1 MSKRRN
7 ALVLASLACACLIL
21 PSCSNQG
28 SSTNESSISSE
39 VQKTYFT
46 ISYSADENCTIKAL
60 DGYDP
65 AKVEQGKDFRFE
77 ITTLEGYSVTEVFI
91 DNSGYSLLPD
101 ENGIYSISNVN
112 SNLTIACSSAVNTFR
127 LVFSSGAF
135 TMNPVDSINSN
146 KIPYG
151 SDFRFILTPNAHN
164 KVTKVTYK
172 DAELTPNDEGVYT
185 IKAVKASSFVTVSTE
200 EETYKI
206 VLPSSDDYTIELE
219 DPSTD
224 LDNVAYSK
232 GIKFKVTPVKYHQI
246 DSVKIGDVTLEKGT
260 DGYYLI
266 KNQEKDVNLAVASS
280 LIKCKVTFDTN
291 GADSIDSITQDAG
304 TTLAEP
310 TTPSKT
316 LDDYYDSVAFD
327 GWYSKDGKFDFENPL
342 EGDTDLTAHY
352 TYGAVKKEVV
362 KEFKSADFT
371 FINDATA
378 STSIRSSF
386 NQVTWSQHQGGSN
399 ANAILDAAEAEFDR
413 TLSDGILIHASKTTG
428 SGFTMPSINFKSLL
442 AGGNTIYMEA
452 GTYNTDNWATI
463 NDKKVLSNGGSS
475 SYTQA
480 FTSLRNI
487 LVSFKLGSNG
497 KVTAHFKNILSEK
510 PFTCVSNPSAE
521 VELTDAQASGEEG
534 ITWVLNSWNSRI
546 YWLGNPYIVKAERQV
561 VDFSLLKGYTLDK
574 ATGKTAEKL
583 AVQGSK
589 DGVMINCSGET
600 ANDKSVITLDPIN
613 FSEYFKNGE
622 GLRFNVGTNAGQDEI
637 ALVNGDT
644 ETSLGESAVAPADE
658 TKESRDEMIMSWQNW
673 QFDINKAGIFVT
685 NKTEGKTYFLTLTS
699 AQLVGEESVKIRLS
713 SNGESIDK
721 SYLISNVSAYKA

>member
-28 SSTNESSISSE
+28 SNTNESSVTSE

-127 LVFSSGAF
+127 LVFSSGSF

-151 SDFRFILTPNAHN
+151 SDFRFTLTANAHN

-185 IKAVKASSFVTVSTE
+185 IKAVKASSFVTVTTE

-219 DPSTD
+219 DSSID

-232 GIKFKVTPVKYHQI
+232 EIKFKVTPAKYHQI
-246 DSVKIGDVTLEKGT
+246 DSVKIGDVTLEKGA

-266 KNQEKDVNLAVASS
+266 KNQEKDVSLAVASS

-291 GADSIDSITQDAG
+291 GADAIDSITKDAG
-304 TTLAEP
+304 TKLTEP
-310 TTPSKT
+310 TAPSKV
-316 LDDYYDSVAFD
+316 LDDYYDSVTFD

-362 KEFKSADFT
+362 KEFKSGDFT
-371 FINDATA
+371 FINGATA
-378 STSIRSSF
+378 STSIRGSF
-386 NQVTWSQHQGGSN
+386 NQATWSQHQGGSN

-413 TLSDGILIHASKTTG
+413 TLSDGILIHAGGTDGT
-428 SGFTMPSINFKSLL
+428 GFTMPKINFKSLL

-452 GTYNTDNWATI
+452 GAFNTYNKVTI
-463 NDKKVLSNGGSS
+463 NGKNLLSNGGDSS
-475 SYTQA
+475 IQVA
-480 FTSLRNI
+480 TSLRNSM
-487 LVSFKLGSNG
+487 VSFKLSSSG
-497 KVTAHFKNILSEK
+497 KVTAYLKNILSET
-510 PFTCVSNPSAE
+510 PFTCISNPSAE

-534 ITWVLNSWNSRI
+534 ITCTLMRGSTRL
-546 YWLGNPYIVKAERQV
+546 YWFGNPYIVKAERQV
-561 VDFSLLKGYTLDK
+561 VDFSSLKSYTLDK

-589 DGVMINCSGET
+589 DGVMINCSGESPD
-600 ANDKSVITLDPIN
+600 DKSAITLDPIN

-637 ALVNGDT
+637 AWVNGET

-658 TKESRDEMIMSWQNW
+658 AKESRDEMIMSWQNW

-685 NKTEGKTYFLTLTS
+685 NKTEAKTYFLTLTS
-699 AQLVGEESVKIRLS
+699 AQLAGEESVKIRLS

>member
-7 ALVLASLACACLIL
+7 ALALASLACAFLIL

-28 SSTNESSISSE
+28 SNTNESSVSSE

-127 LVFSSGAF
+127 LVFSSGSF

-151 SDFRFILTPNAHN
+151 SDFRFTLTANAHN

-172 DAELTPNDEGVYT
+172 DAELTPNEEGVYT
-185 IKAVKASSFVTVSTE
+185 IKAVKASSFVTVFTE

-206 VLPSSDDYTIELE
+206 VLPSSDDYTIELV
-219 DPSTD
+219 DPSID

-232 GIKFKVTPVKYHQI
+232 EIKFKVTPAKYHQI
-246 DSVKIGDVTLEKGT
+246 DSVKIADVTLEKGT

-266 KNQEKDVNLAVASS
+266 KNQEKDVNLAVVSS
-280 LIKCKVTFDTN
+280 LIQCKVTFDTN
-291 GADSIDSITQDAG
+291 GAGAIDSLTQDAG
-304 TTLAEP
+304 TKLAEP
-310 TTPSKT
+310 TAPSKT
-316 LDDYYDSVAFD
+316 LDDYYDSVTFD

-352 TYGAVKKEVV
+352 TYGTVKKEVV

-371 FINDATA
+371 FISDAKA
-378 STSIRSSF
+378 STGIRGSF
-386 NQVTWSQHQGGSN
+386 NQATYSQYRGDSDQ
-399 ANAILDAAEAEFDR
+399 LDKLESDFGR
-413 TLSDGILIHASKTTG
+413 TLSDGILIHAGG
-428 SGFTMPSINFKSLL
+428 SAGTGFTMPKINFKSLL
-442 AGGNTIYMEA
+442 ADGNTIYMEA
-452 GTYNTDNWATI
+452 GAFNTYNKVTI
-463 NDKKVLSNGGSS
+463 NGKNLLSNSGDSS
-475 SYTQA
+475 IQVA
-480 FTSLRNI
+480 TSLRNSM
-487 LVSFKLGSNG
+487 VSFKLSSSG
-497 KVTAHFKNILSEK
+497 KVTAYLKNILSET

-534 ITWVLNSWNSRI
+534 ITCTLMQGTTRL
-546 YWLGNPYIVKAERQV
+546 YWFGNPYIVKAERQV
-561 VDFSLLKGYTLDK
+561 VDFSSLKGYTLDK

-600 ANDKSVITLDPIN
+600 ADDKSAITLDPIN

-637 ALVNGDT
+637 AWVNGET
-644 ETSLGESAVAPADE
+644 ETSLGESAVAPANE
-658 TKESRDEMIMSWQNW
+658 AKESRDEMIMSWQNW
-673 QFDINKAGIFVT
+673 QFDVNKAGIFVT
-685 NKTEGKTYFLTLTS
+685 NKNEAKTYFLTLTS
-699 AQLVGEESVKIRLS
+699 AQLAGEESVKIRLS
-713 SNGESIDK
+713 SNTESIDK
-721 SYLISNVSAYKA
+721 SYLISNISAYKA